1 MLPANINYSAH
12 TYSKD
17 QGGSYVDRSM
27 SKVVNYLNYSGKDLY
42 DDVTTNLNT
51 SSGTVT
57 VDQDDSNILDFQ
69 SDQFK
74 SGVTFLAIRIH
85 AVGEYAE
92 VKTDTIA
99 GLKKE
104 LAAKDSKLTANE
116 SELAAKD
123 SKLAAMDSMLTAKE
137 TELTANESELAA
149 MNSKLDQC

>member
-104 LAAKDSKLTANE
+104 LAAKDS
-116 SELAAKD
+116 
-123 SKLAAMDSMLTAKE
+123 
-137 TELTANESELAA
+137 ELTANESELAA
-149 MNSKLDQC
+149 MDSKLDQC